1 MAEDEVDPDV
11 IDDLNKRADE
21 DDAELPE
28 DVEVPLNV
36 SDDEA
41 VKAVKQQFKDAG
53 TECTDDEALELV
65 KAARKKAEKKKNE
78 KEKESDDKSGDDS
91 KDGSDDKSDDDSKDD
106 SDDKSDDDSK
116 DGSDDKSDD
125 ESKDKSKDDSDK

>member
-11 IDDLNKRADE
+11 IDDLNKRANE

-65 KAARKKAEKKKNE
+65 EAARKKAEKKKAE
-78 KEKESDDKSGDDS
+78 KEKKE
-91 KDGSDDKSDDDSKDD
+91 SDDKSDDDSKDD
-106 SDDKSDDDSK
+106 SDDSKDKSKDDDKSDDSKDDSADKSDDDSK
-116 DGSDDKSDD
+116 D
-125 ESKDKSKDDSDK
+125 DSDK

>member
-65 KAARKKAEKKKNE
+65 KAARNKAEKKKAEN
-78 KEKESDDKSGDDS
+78 
-91 KDGSDDKSDDDSKDD
+91 KDSDDKSDDDSKDD
-106 SDDKSDDDSK
+106 SDDKSDDDSDDKSDDDSK
-116 DGSDDKSDD
+116 DDSDDKSDD
-125 ESKDKSKDDSDK
+125 DSDDKSDDDSKDDSDK

>member
-21 DDAELPE
+21 DDTELPE

-41 VKAVKQQFKDAG
+41 VKAVQQQFKDAG

-65 KAARKKAEKKKNE
+65 KAARKKAEKKKSE
-78 KEKESDDKSGDDS
+78 KEKESDDKSDDDSDDDS
-91 KDGSDDKSDDDSKDD
+91 KDKSKDDSKDKSKDESDDKSDDDSD
-106 SDDKSDDDSK
+106 
-116 DGSDDKSDD
+116 
-125 ESKDKSKDDSDK
+125 DKSKDDSKDDSDK

>member
-1 MAEDEVDPDV
+1 MAEDEVNPDV

-78 KEKESDDKSGDDS
+78 KEKNKE
-91 KDGSDDKSDDDSKDD
+91 SDDKSDDDSKDD
-106 SDDKSDDDSK
+106 SDDKSDDN
-116 DGSDDKSDD
+116 SDDKSKD
-125 ESKDKSKDDSDK
+125 ESKDDSDK

>member
-1 MAEDEVDPDV
+1 MADDEVDADV

-41 VKAVKQQFKDAG
+41 VKAVKQQFEDAG

-78 KEKESDDKSGDDS
+78 KKRDSDDKSEDD
-91 KDGSDDKSDDDSKDD
+91 SDDDSKDD
-106 SDDKSDDDSK
+106 SDDESDDDS
-116 DGSDDKSDD
+116 D
-125 ESKDKSKDDSDK
+125 DKSKDDSDK

>member
-11 IDDLNKRADE
+11 IDDLNKRAEE

-65 KAARKKAEKKKNE
+65 KAARKKADKKKNE
-78 KEKESDDKSGDDS
+78 KKKDKDEKSDDD
-91 KDGSDDKSDDDSKDD
+91 DDKSDDESRDD

-116 DGSDDKSDD
+116 
-125 ESKDKSKDDSDK
+125 EDSDK

>member
-53 TECTDDEALELV
+53 TECTDDEALALV
-65 KAARKKAEKKKNE
+65 KAARNKAEKKKNE
-78 KEKESDDKSGDDS
+78 KEKKDDSDDKSEDDS
-91 KDGSDDKSDDDSKDD
+91 KDDKSDKSEDDSKDDSNDKSEDKSDGKSDDDSKDD
-106 SDDKSDDDSK
+106 SDK
-116 DGSDDKSDD
+116 
-125 ESKDKSKDDSDK
+125 